1 MGRRKNFVKSCQ
13 GKLVKRMGFPTNYSS
28 RAAKAAVRMW
38 QLAPMK
44 LNKQKTPALDSPV
57 LVGRVLPGRTP
68 YEEASGFRP
77 GDLGLKQ
84 RELEV
89 RIPYF
94 VYDKYYKAFFEHEW
108 DFAVKDDKKLAKEGD
123 IVLIHK
129 LAEINVKAAESISM
143 KDLTHEIL
151 EVIYELGDVIEPT
164 SQQPVVGD
172 RYRSEI
178 AKTAQLYGKS
188 NSDFDYKRAPKR
200 GTQKDK
206 RDFTHR
212 KTYKKW
218 HNFPVKDPYAIIS

>member
-1 MGRRKNFVKSCQ
+1 MLLSPGSLFCNSYLQ
-13 GKLVKRMGFPTNYSS
+13 QYS
-28 RAAKAAVRMW
+28 
-38 QLAPMK
+38 
-44 LNKQKTPALDSPV
+44 PALDSSV

-84 RELEV
+84 RDLEV

-94 VYDKYYKAFFEHEW
+94 VYDRYYTAFFEHEW
-108 DFAVKDDKKLAKEGD
+108 DFAVKDDQKLAQEGD
-123 IVLIHK
+123 IVLIQK
-129 LAEINVKAAESISM
+129 LEDMHVKLSESISLKEKAEGAWWEPKVEDKYVYKR
-143 KDLTHEIL
+143 KDITHKVL
-151 EVIYELGDVIEPT
+151 DVIYKCGDVIEPT
-164 SQQPVVGD
+164 TNQPVVGD

-178 AKTAQLYGKS
+178 ARTAQLYGKS

-200 GTQKDK
+200 GSQKDK

-218 HNFPVKDPYAIIS
+218 HNFPVKDPYAIIG

>member
-1 MGRRKNFVKSCQ
+1 MTAHSNLLQNRTEIHQNLHC
-13 GKLVKRMGFPTNYSS
+13 
-28 RAAKAAVRMW
+28 A
-38 QLAPMK
+38 
-44 LNKQKTPALDSPV
+44 V

-94 VYDKYYKAFFEHEW
+94 VYDRYYKAFFEHEW

-123 IVLIHK
+123 IVLIHR

-143 KDLTHEIL
+143 KEKAEGAWWEPKIEEKGIFKRLDLTHEIL

-178 AKTAQLYGKS
+178 AKTAQLYRKS
-188 NSDFDYKRAPKR
+188 NSDFDYKRAPTR

-212 KTYKKW
+212 KIYKKW

>member
-1 MGRRKNFVKSCQ
+1 MISTA
-13 GKLVKRMGFPTNYSS
+13 KLFS
-28 RAAKAAVRMW
+28 
-38 QLAPMK
+38 
-44 LNKQKTPALDSPV
+44 
-57 LVGRVLPGRTP
+57 
-68 YEEASGFRP
+68 
-77 GDLGLKQ
+77 
-84 RELEV
+84 
-89 RIPYF
+89 
-94 VYDKYYKAFFEHEW
+94 EHEW

-143 KDLTHEIL
+143 KEKAESTWWELKIEEKGIFKRKDLTHEIL
-151 EVIYELGDVIEPT
+151 EVIYNLGDVIEPT

-178 AKTAQLYGKS
+178 AKTAQLCRKS
-188 NSDFDYKRAPKR
+188 NSDFDYKRAPTR

-212 KTYKKW
+212 KIYKKW